1 MHAGNDPT
9 GGRVGVG
16 EKHKKNKLAL
26 REARG
31 VGVFVLCVKFGGGS
45 LTHGEVR
52 DGFVLTP
59 AL

>member
-31 VGVFVLCVKFGGGS
+31 VGVLVVCAKFGGGS
-45 LTHGEVR
+45 LPDGEVTE
-52 DGFVLTP
+52 GFVLTP